1 MILNHTF
8 FCKEIIKVE
17 GRLFVIIT
25 NFFSDVLLSL
35 LHLFEDYIFDNKSYF
50 YRNTVQDS
58 KPHNF
63 FKSVQ
68 FNIGNRNFQI
78 GSYKEAA
85 QLEFP
90 TGIFTFVN
98 DETAWGKMGNLIG
111 HHRIW
116 DVNEITC
123 THNKNTDVDI
133 MLREE
138 QAMLYMMVQINCAS
152 MAQANEV
159 VHQIKRFLPP
169 QKFKAM
175 NF

>member
-1 MILNHTF
+1 M
-8 FCKEIIKVE
+8 V
-17 GRLFVIIT
+17 IT

-58 KPHNF
+58 KPHSF

-116 DVNEITC
+116 DV
-123 THNKNTDVDI
+123 
-133 MLREE
+133 
-138 QAMLYMMVQINCAS
+138 
-152 MAQANEV
+152 
-159 VHQIKRFLPP
+159 
-169 QKFKAM
+169 
-175 NF
+175 